1 MTIHSKLLLIGT
13 LLLSS
18 FFVATPAQANCPTA
32 NTPGTDTLTISSSCS
47 IPNDATRGADGA
59 NIVINSEQ
67 TLTLQ
72 PGATL
77 VRNSDRSIITNG
89 SIVIFDTAQISQTN
103 MWCRDDDQDGWC
115 RNFTMYAGDT
125 KPVVASQDFVRIASA
140 RSISVVD
147 CNDASYSVA
156 NSCYTSFYPSFYPGF
171 YPGFWPSFWPTNYPS
186 FYPGFY
192 PSFWPNFWP
201 TNYPSFWPMFCDGN
215 GNCIV

>member
-18 FFVATPAQANCPTA
+18 FVVATPAQANCPTA
-32 NTPGTDTLTISSSCS
+32 NTPGAETLTISTSCS
-47 IPNDATRGADGA
+47 IPSSTTRGADGA
-59 NIVINSEQ
+59 SIIINSGQ

-77 VRNSDRSIITNG
+77 VRNSGRNITTNG

-103 MWCRDDDQDGWC
+103 LWCRDDDQDGWC
-115 RNFTMYAGDT
+115 RNFTMYSGDV
-125 KPVVASQDFVRIASA
+125 KPVVSGQNFVRVSGA
-140 RSISVVD
+140 RSITVVD
-147 CNDASYSVA
+147 CNDAAYSVA

-171 YPGFWPSFWPTNYPS
+171 YPGFYPS
-186 FYPGFY
+186 FYPGFYPSFY

-201 TNYPSFWPMFCDGN
+201 TNYPSFWPMFCPN
-215 GNCIV
+215 GPGQPCIV